1 MTESTDVL
9 AVARKLADCADIDS
23 LAQTVAI
30 NARAFAGADGATV
43 VMERD
48 GRCFYVGEDA
58 IGALWKGQDFPMGS
72 CLSGW
77 AMTHR
82 EQVVVP
88 DIRTDARIPQQLY
101 RATFVRSLV
110 MTPIVRGNVAVGAI
124 GAYWAMHH
132 IASRDELIALR
143 AIAEAAAPGLL
154 SMRAAASA

>member
-1 MTESTDVL
+1 
-9 AVARKLADCADIDS
+9 
-23 LAQTVAI
+23 
-30 NARAFAGADGATV
+30 
-43 VMERD
+43 
-48 GRCFYVGEDA
+48 
-58 IGALWKGQDFPMGS
+58 MGS

-101 RATFVRSLV
+101 SATFVRSLV
-110 MTPIVRGNVAVGAI
+110 MTPIVRGNLAVGAI

-154 SMRAAASA
+154 SMRSAASA